1 MKNIHYLISIILLAG
16 CSVLNK
22 GCSCKPEIFEVD
34 NQILRNKIYNPTAV
48 KYESLQQSTILYLD
62 HSTCVIDA
70 RQNLKSAFNA
80 LRPQLGQY
88 SDTLILIKGDVFET
102 VPLNRSNNKVFEVL
116 QTIQKDIPHA
126 DILKAVEQIC
136 NDNQQSI
143 LITDC
148 EFFRDGLVHDQDPYL
163 SEPFKNWIK
172 KGHSIYI
179 IVEPYLE
186 KNSPKKRFYYFFTN
200 DRMQAP
206 ISHNMLNEIQ
216 PFLNDG
222 SCKMFELTNSDILI
236 QGEKNKIVA
245 DELTF
250 SVKDTT
256 NFDFVE
262 IDDSWDAVLKYV
274 MNLDEHGELISG
286 GIPVPL
292 IKNLSFKNGKNYI
305 VKDVQIKATNIT
317 TQYVSLVDSTITP
330 QTIDMSEG
338 FKLDKELMKE
348 NKLNVFLTDK
358 VFQYLTD
365 DYGGNLIRLDFEVT
379 EAGLQNYEANMFSWP
394 SLHSNEDAICVS
406 KSIENVLRDLEIV
419 PTSKDRKVIHTIFI
433 KTAAYKL

>member
-1 MKNIHYLISIILLAG
+1 VLNIG
-16 CSVLNK
+16 CSFF
-22 GCSCKPEIFEVD
+22 KPEIFEVD

-48 KYESLQQSTILYLD
+48 KYESLQQSTVLYLD

-70 RQNLKSAFNA
+70 RQNLKSVFNA
-80 LRPQLGQY
+80 IRPQLGQY
-88 SDTLILIKGDVFET
+88 SDTLKLIKGDNFEV
-102 VPLNRSNNKVFEVL
+102 VPLNRSDNKVFEVL

-163 SEPFKNWIK
+163 SEPFKIWIK

-179 IVEPYLE
+179 VVEPYLE
-186 KNSPKKRFYYFFTN
+186 NRSPKKRFYYFFTN
-200 DRMQAP
+200 DRMEAP
-206 ISHNMLNEIQ
+206 IFHYMLNEIQ

-236 QGEKNKIVA
+236 QGEKKNIVA
-245 DELTF
+245 DDLTF

-262 IDDSWDAVLKYV
+262 IDASWDAVLEYV
-274 MNLDEHGELISG
+274 MKLDDHGQLISG
-286 GIPVPL
+286 EIPVPL

-305 VKDVQIKATNIT
+305 IQDVRIKATNIT
-317 TQYVSLVDSTITP
+317 AQYLSLMDSTIIP
-330 QTIDMSEG
+330 ETIDMSVG
-338 FKLDKELMKE
+338 FKLDKDLMKE

-358 VFQYLTD
+358 VFGFLKD
-365 DYGGNLIRLDFEVT
+365 EYGGNLIRLDFVVT
-379 EAGLQNYEANMFSWP
+379 EASIQNYEADMFSWP
-394 SLHSNEDAICVS
+394 SLQNKEDAICVS
-406 KSIENVLRDLEIV
+406 KSIENVLNDLEIV

-433 KTAAYKL
+433 KTEAYK